1 MERLDHLKDYGEVLP
16 QGDID
21 ALRRALAKKA
31 IEADDD
37 DNPCIVR
44 GEE

>member
-31 IEADDD
+31 IED